1 MANGKLNRVI
11 EDYYFFSAEELK
23 KRKEV
28 EKFVISFGNM
38 ISETLF
44 EKYISNVE
52 NLNELFKKNKFSFRS
67 DLTDYI
73 VEIFTCEIDQ
83 HFVDV
88 NQSFTNKLIR
98 YGFSPD
104 QYIAIMNFIT
114 EIIVELSFIN
124 ENIRENLILILKNL
138 NFAEHIGCQY
148 MVDTITKKSEE
159 SKIIK
164 TFDKLYLS
172 LDHHKKSF
180 LIIKEILK
188 SKNAELAKDIELD
201 YNNCVV
207 GKIIEE
213 LKKDRD
219 VVERLKIDSK
229 KAEELHIIWHEKA
242 KEFIEAVK
250 DGDEDRM
257 ESIFEDIERI
267 SLQIDDIY
275 NKPLNSL
282 FTTSFLAVSSGIR
295 FLNNVLEF
303 LQKIRFDISLTQ
315 KENFYKEIKN
325 LLIKSMNWAIED
337 IEVSSLSLDKNL
349 FSIVKMYRV
358 DNKEVYFGVNLKNI
372 PNKLYITETIK
383 FLFDAIEVHIKM
395 IEREKALI
403 LLAEKADR
411 ANRAKDM
418 FLANMSHELRTP
430 LNAIIGFS
438 QILVS
443 NPNIPDNL
451 KAYIEKISIA
461 GNNLLGLVNTILD
474 FAKIEAGKFN
484 FMPEFVNVK
493 DLLKEVITIIE
504 PLCKNKSIE
513 FKYPKEISLS
523 LYLDRQLISQ
533 VLINLLSNAV
543 KFTPNHGKI
552 TLEIKYDKNNQE
564 YLFSVCDTGIGIKK
578 EDQKRIFEPFV
589 QSENVF
595 QKSVKG
601 TGLGL
606 ALSKKIIEELHE
618 GRIWLESEEGNGS
631 CFYFTI
637 PIKISQN
644 RKEFIKNS
652 SNSENPQRLLIVE
665 DSEEYKNILVEKLK
679 KKYDITV
686 ANSVNLAKNLLLS
699 KRYDF
704 VILDFFLVDGIGTEI
719 LDFMEKEKIEVPT
732 IIISVEEDRFII
744 SSIER
749 KIKKIESIFN
759 KNDIDAILSFIG
771 FWYE

>member
-1 MANGKLNRVI
+1 MTNNESIKV
-11 EDYYFFSAEELK
+11 YYNFTIEELK
-23 KRKEV
+23 KREKIK
-28 EKFVISFGNM
+28 KFVISLGKM
-38 ISETLF
+38 ISETFF
-44 EKYISNVE
+44 EKYVSNIDS
-52 NLNELFKKNKFSFRS
+52 LNELFKQNRFSLKFELS
-67 DLTDYI
+67 DYI
-73 VEIFTCEIDQ
+73 IDIFTCEINQQFIDI
-83 HFVDV
+83 
-88 NQSFTNKLIR
+88 NQSFANKMIR
-98 YGFSPD
+98 YGFAPHE
-104 QYIAIMNFIT
+104 YVAIMNFIK
-114 EIIVELSFIN
+114 EIIVEISFVN
-124 ENIRENLILILKNL
+124 ENIKNNLKLILKNI

-148 MVDTITKKSEE
+148 MADNIAKKHEE

-172 LDHHKKSF
+172 LNHHKKSF
-180 LIIKEILK
+180 LIIKKIM
-188 SKNAELAKDIELD
+188 SSGNVELAKNIELD

-207 GKIIEE
+207 GKIIKELQEE
-213 LKKDRD
+213 DD
-219 VVERLKIDSK
+219 IVERLKIDSS
-229 KAEELHIIWHEKA
+229 KADKLHTLWHKKA
-242 KEFIEAVK
+242 KEFIEAAQNNDK
-250 DGDEDRM
+250 NRM
-257 ESIFEDIERI
+257 EKVFEEIEII
-267 SLQIDDIY
+267 SLEIDDIF

-282 FTTSFLAVSSGIR
+282 STTSFLAVSSGIK
-295 FLNNVLEF
+295 FLHNVLEF
-303 LQKIRFDISLTQ
+303 LQKIRFDIKLTQ
-315 KENFYKEIKN
+315 KDNFYKEIKN
-325 LLIKSMNWAIED
+325 LLIKSMNWAIEN
-337 IEVSSLSLDKNL
+337 IEVSAIPLNKKS

-372 PNKLYITETIK
+372 PNKLYIIETIK

-403 LLAEKADR
+403 LMAEKAER
-411 ANRAKDM
+411 ANKAKDM

-443 NPNIPDNL
+443 NPNIPENL
-451 KAYIEKISIA
+451 KIYIEKISIA

-493 DLLKEVITIIE
+493 DLLREVITIIE

-543 KFTPNHGKI
+543 KFTPDKGKI
-552 TLEIKYDKNNQE
+552 KLNIKYDKKSQE

-578 EDQKRIFEPFV
+578 EDQKKIFEPFV

-606 ALSKKIIEELHE
+606 ALAKKIIEELHE
-618 GRIWLESEEGNGS
+618 GKIWLESEDGNGS

-637 PIKISQN
+637 PIKISHN
-644 RKEFIKNS
+644 KKELIKNS
-652 SNSENPQRLLIVE
+652 SNLENPPKLLIVE
-665 DSEEYKNILVEKLK
+665 DSDEYKNILVEKLK
-679 KKYDITV
+679 KRYDITV
-686 ANSVNLAKNLLLS
+686 ANSVNLAKNLLLAN
-699 KRYDF
+699 KYDF

-719 LDFMEKEKIEVPT
+719 LDFMEDEKIEVPT
-732 IIISVEEDRFII
+732 IIISAEEDRFII
-744 SSIER
+744 DSIDS
-749 KIKKIESIFN
+749 KIKNIEAIFN
-759 KNDIDAILSFIG
+759 KSDIETILSFMG
-771 FWYE
+771 FSE